1 MSTFSSS
8 EEELGPEV
16 VDSEFVALVRRYRPS
31 SLVPLLAQVAA
42 QHMPRESWL
51 ESRQP
56 GLYAPWVLA
65 EVARVSLAH
74 GNEHRQVATMADLT
88 RCCAAF
94 TAVGDPQLASGDPK
108 GLSSFLLR
116 TAEQLEYQADLYL
129 EMSRTAALFDQ
140 TETETNRPAKVLTP
154 GWQRELF
161 GASLADFVGAGQL
174 LHFACRPNDGIFDPT
189 WLDAP
194 QLAEIT
200 AVMDPSVLRQVW
212 RENYLTDVAGFR
224 AANGRP
230 DPGPWRRFDFN
241 PLGATPVIA
250 DLLDDGRWIIPSP
263 GLLARRFSPLGVYY
277 AGMRRWD
284 TSFSD
289 DLGPLFEAYVGR
301 HLRLLPDAHVIPAIA
316 YGRDNE
322 QSIDWFVVMP
332 EVVLVV
338 EVKSVRPTDPVRR
351 GGPRAA
357 AELTRMLQK
366 GFHQL
371 RTSNDL
377 IAARHPEFAAIP
389 QDRPRVGRAGTGCWY
404 QVPLDFP
411 ALVVS
416 ARELEE
422 FVSVADTSAGALLLN
437 HLQDPT
443 VDGWSLHSALVGHE
457 RGRNAVLTR
466 HGRPTHGAT

>member
-230 DPGPWRRFDFN
+230 RSRTVASVRLQPARGHPGHRR
-241 PLGATPVIA
+241 P
-250 DLLDDGRWIIPSP
+250 
-263 GLLARRFSPLGVYY
+263 ARRRTLDHPV
-277 AGMRRWD
+277 AGPACPPVQPAR
-284 TSFSD
+284 
-289 DLGPLFEAYVGR
+289 
-301 HLRLLPDAHVIPAIA
+301 RLLRRDAP
-316 YGRDNE
+316 
-322 QSIDWFVVMP
+322 
-332 EVVLVV
+332 
-338 EVKSVRPTDPVRR
+338 
-351 GGPRAA
+351 
-357 AELTRMLQK
+357 
-366 GFHQL
+366 
-371 RTSNDL
+371 
-377 IAARHPEFAAIP
+377 
-389 QDRPRVGRAGTGCWY
+389 
-404 QVPLDFP
+404 
-411 ALVVS
+411 
-416 ARELEE
+416 
-422 FVSVADTSAGALLLN
+422 
-437 HLQDPT
+437 
-443 VDGWSLHSALVGHE
+443 VGH
-457 RGRNAVLTR
+457 VLQ
-466 HGRPTHGAT
+466 